1 LRFWSAAGRW
11 SKCFKRWLQRRRRNT
26 DTGARRRRKG
36 GGALQLLTREA
47 AMLRGGADPGAVG
60 LCQVYDKAI
69 VGGLERKRISTRELS
84 GADRWTDFG
93 DRPDFLAPAKN
104 VVRHGLGRANAM
116 EDEIVVDDFAG
127 QPGTTESRR
136 EARRQGSDTAR
147 RSVCA
152 AGKHPCDGAGRAG
165 RCSGVRRRY
174 GDFGDDGLSVEEQ
187 RLNDR
192 TLAGG
197 SARQQIRIAKLLRR
211 LGSLLRDRNPV
222 GNGPADDSTCQ
233 DGTKVATMGASHI
246 TSSQHYCVSLPP
258 VFRPAFN
265 VGALSFE
272 LAVSTPPSAAVT
284 PHRARMH
291 LFGAAINDAQS
302 FFAGRADRRR
312 RRSHGPQLSD
322 RSMSRQ

>member
-1 LRFWSAAGRW
+1 LRFWRAADRW
-11 SKCFKRWLQRRRRNT
+11 SERFNGWLQRRCNA

-36 GGALQLLTREA
+36 GGALQHLTREA

-60 LCQVYDKAI
+60 LCQVHDKAI

-93 DRPDFLAPAKN
+93 DRPDFLAPAEN
-104 VVRHGLGRANAM
+104 VVRHGLGRADAM

-136 EARRQGSDTAR
+136 EARRQGSGTAR
-147 RSVCA
+147 QSVCA
-152 AGKHPCDGAGRAG
+152 GGKHPCDGAG

-222 GNGPADDSTCQ
+222 RNGPADDSTCQ

-258 VFRPAFN
+258 VFRPA
-265 VGALSFE
+265 VTSARASFE
-272 LAVSTPPSAAVT
+272 LAVSTIRRPPSRRT
-284 PHRARMH
+284 HQ
-291 LFGAAINDAQS
+291 DAPFRGCHQ
-302 FFAGRADRRR
+302 
-312 RRSHGPQLSD
+312 
-322 RSMSRQ
+322 